1 MGLNDL
7 VDARCPILNCDC
19 CNSQPKRRSAQ
30 KMGMTRSAN
39 DPFRMVSN
47 VYLDA
52 DVSREDVTRE
62 DVKRLLERA
71 TKDINLELTFV
82 C

>member
-1 MGLNDL
+1 
-7 VDARCPILNCDC
+7 
-19 CNSQPKRRSAQ
+19 
-30 KMGMTRSAN
+30 MGMTRSAN